1 MTAQQKWQAVQ
12 RCDEA
17 FDGRFFYAV
26 KTTGVFCRPSCK
38 SKTPKRENL
47 LFFDTAQQ
55 AMAAGFR
62 PCKRCRSDLAVFR
75 PDHALAQQAK
85 AVLNDYFAHPR
96 QLAAGLAQLGVS
108 RHRLNQLLQAEYGV
122 APAQY
127 VAALRLGEAKQR
139 LQGTNEPITT
149 IAAAVGFEQ
158 TTSFCRFF
166 KAQTGQTPGSYRKG
180 QRA

>member
-1 MTAQQKWQAVQ
+1 MTTQQKWQAVQ
-12 RCDEA
+12 RCDA
-17 FDGRFFYAV
+17 TYDGRFFYAV
-26 KTTGVFCRPSCK
+26 KTTGIFCRPSCK

-47 LFFDTAQQ
+47 LFFDTPQQ
-55 AMAAGFR
+55 AIAAGFR

-75 PDHALAQQAK
+75 PDHVLAAKAK

-96 QLAAGLAQLGVS
+96 QLATALAQLGVS

-127 VAALRLGEAKQR
+127 VAALRLGEAKHR
-139 LQGTNEPITT
+139 LQATSDSIT
-149 IAAAVGFEQ
+149 AVALAVGFEQ
-158 TTSFCRFF
+158 TASFCRFF
-166 KAQTGQTPGSYRKG
+166 KAQTGQTPGSYRKE